1 MSLCMSKSFN
11 IAQQR
16 VGSALEITDQRVQFI
31 YLTRLVPIKL
41 VGFHIFSKHFV
52 IESIKT
58 FSTLLDSTPTLK
70 YFQRVIHRKSKY
82 INI

>member
-16 VGSALEITDQRVQFI
+16 VGSALEITDQRDQFI

-41 VGFHIFSKHFV
+41 VGFLIFSKHFV
-52 IESIKT
+52 IECIIT
-58 FSTLLDSTPTLK
+58 FSALLDSTPTLK
-70 YFQRVIHRKSKY
+70 YFQRVLHRISKY